1 MSSVVY
7 DRVRHLCEK
16 HNVSISRV
24 ENSVGFGNST
34 ISKWESSS
42 PSVEK
47 LRKVADYFDVSV
59 DYLMGRSDD
68 ETPVSYLLSN
78 DKDIIQLCRAREKM
92 PQRDRDQM
100 MRIESQICVYK
111 PTGFAHILG
120 FAKNCVPDRHLRGN

>member
-7 DRVRHLCEK
+7 DRVKYLCEK

-24 ENSVGFGNST
+24 ESAVGFGNSA

-100 MRIESQICVYK
+100 MRMIRA
-111 PTGFAHILG
+111 GFEYAFTEDDEG
-120 FAKNCVPDRHLRGN
+120 

>member
-100 MRIESQICVYK
+100 MRMIRA
-111 PTGFAHILG
+111 GFEYA
-120 FAKNCVPDRHLRGN
+120 FTEDDED